1 MHIQSSTHHFRK
13 KSNGE
18 VEIMF
23 KKESS
28 TKQPRCFSTQ
38 FAFSNREIPIYGFD
52 ANGMPIYSDLMN
64 HDILLGCMFMF
75 EMFND
80 EENPIGSF
88 DHYVKYTPSAIN
100 DEPIILTSWDD
111 DDYDQPHKKQNWD
124 NSLSPSPQI
133 DMPIAMFHFP

>member
-1 MHIQSSTHHFRK
+1 
-13 KSNGE
+13 
-18 VEIMF
+18 
-23 KKESS
+23 
-28 TKQPRCFSTQ
+28 
-38 FAFSNREIPIYGFD
+38 
-52 ANGMPIYSDLMN
+52 MN

-80 EENPIGSF
+80 EENPVGSF
-88 DHYVKYTPSAIN
+88 DHYVKYTPFAIN

-133 DMPIAMFHFP
+133 DMPIAMFHLPQREDFPPFTSFDKEWPTRA